1 MAMASCKKRWSLFE
15 MTADDIK
22 EIFFPSRPR
31 THKKV
36 DVASLFAM
44 VTNILNPATIVVADN
59 IFGVYVYVTTLHKLF
74 IFTII
79 ML

>member
-1 MAMASCKKRWSLFE
+1 MDVATCKKPWSPFE

-44 VTNILNPATIVVADN
+44 VTNILNPATIVADN

-74 IFTII
+74 IFII
-79 ML
+79 IIL